1 MNTWIQ
7 HLPIFPILIP
17 LMAGAGML
25 LFAETRRTERTIVA
39 LCAALANLAVAVAL
53 TYVVSDAMPETWP
66 DGIAV
71 YLLGGWQA
79 PFGIVLVVDRLSVV
93 MLLLN
98 AVLALASLVYA
109 QARWKRMGPHFQSL
123 FQFVV
128 MGINGAFL
136 TGDLFNLFVFVE
148 VLLAASYGL
157 ALHGLG
163 AARVKA
169 GLHYI
174 AVNLAGSFVFL
185 IGVSLIYGASG
196 TLNMADLAV
205 RVPALPDGDRILFET
220 GAAIL
225 GVAFLLKAGAWP
237 LNFWLPATYSA
248 AAPPVAAIFSIM
260 TKVGIYALLRLGSLL
275 SDSSV
280 SSGNL
285 GAPAPFGDGWLFGI
299 GLITLVLG
307 TAGMLAVRQP
317 QRLAAYCVIA
327 SAGTLL
333 TALGLG
339 GAGMKSAALFY
350 LVSSVLATGAFFM
363 LSEMIERTQGFGE
376 NVPEDTDESFGLEEP
391 PDPSRPDEAVGI
403 VIPAAMAFLG
413 MSFIACA
420 LLVTGLPPLSGFVAK
435 FWILSAALETVP
447 PGMPLEALPVSI
459 WMLWAAVLGS
469 SLIGVIALCNMGV
482 RLFWSSDEI
491 VTPRLHLIEAAPV
504 AVLLLLSVALAAGAG
519 PATEYLSLAGHSL
532 SSPQTYIDAVLGG
545 GPLAHSLDETEIIEV
560 IEGIAEIGETGG
572 IGR

>member
-7 HLPIFPILIP
+7 HLPIFPIVIP
-17 LMAGAGML
+17 LVAGAGML
-25 LFAETRRTERTIVA
+25 LFAEVRRTERTIVA
-39 LCAALANLAVAVAL
+39 LCAALANLAAAVAL
-53 TYVVSDAMPETWP
+53 TYVVSDAMPEIWP

-79 PFGIVLVVDRLSVV
+79 PFGIVLVVDRLSSV

-109 QARWKRMGPHFQSL
+109 LARWKRMGPHFQSL
-123 FQFVV
+123 FQFIV
-128 MGINGAFL
+128 MGVNGAFL

-174 AVNLAGSFVFL
+174 VVNLAGSFVFL

-196 TLNMADLAV
+196 TLNMADLAA

-248 AAPPVAAIFSIM
+248 AAPPVAAMFSIM

-275 SDSSV
+275 SASSA
-280 SSGNL
+280 SSGHL
-285 GAPAPFGDGWLFGI
+285 GAPAPFGDSWLFGI
-299 GLITLVLG
+299 GLVTLALG
-307 TAGMLAVRQP
+307 TAGMLSTRQP
-317 QRLAAYCVIA
+317 QRLVAYCVIA

-363 LSEMIERTQGFGE
+363 LSEMIERTQRFGE
-376 NVPEDTDESFGLEEP
+376 NVTEDTAESFDLEEP
-391 PDPSRPDEAVGI
+391 LDPSRPDETVGI

-413 MSFIACA
+413 MGFIACA
-420 LLVTGLPPLSGFVAK
+420 LLVTGLPPLSGFIAK
-435 FWILSAALETVP
+435 FLILSAALETVP
-447 PGMPLEALPVSI
+447 SGMPLEAVPASV
-459 WMLWAAVLGS
+459 WVLWAAVLGS
-469 SLIGVIALCNMGV
+469 SLIGIIALCKMGV
-482 RLFWSSDEI
+482 RLFWNSGEI
-491 VTPRLHLIEAAPV
+491 VTPQLHLIEAAPV
-504 AVLLLLSVALAAGAG
+504 AVLLLLSAALAVGAG
-519 PATEYLSLAGHSL
+519 PAADYLGLAGHSL
-532 SSPQTYIDAVLGG
+532 SSPQTYIDAVLGTG
-545 GPLAHSLDETEIIEV
+545 SLSHSLHETGVIEV
-560 IEGIAEIGETGG
+560 IEGIGGIGETGG

>member
-1 MNTWIQ
+1 MSGWLQ
-7 HLPIFPILIP
+7 HLPIFPVVIP
-17 LMAGAGML
+17 LVAGAAML
-25 LFAETRRTERTIVA
+25 LFADARRTTRTVIA
-39 LCAALANLAVAVAL
+39 LFATLANLAAAAAL
-53 TYVVSDAMPETWP
+53 VYMASEGMREIWP

-79 PFGIVLVVDRLSVV
+79 PFGIVLVVDRLSAV
-93 MLLLN
+93 MLMLN
-98 AVLALASLVYA
+98 AVLALTSLVYA
-109 QARWKRMGPHFQSL
+109 LARWKRMGPHFQSL

-157 ALHGLG
+157 VLHGLG
-163 AARVKA
+163 EPRIKA

-185 IGVSLIYGASG
+185 IGVSLIYGVAG
-196 TLNMADLAV
+196 TLNMADLAA
-205 RVPALPDGDRILFET
+205 RVPALADGDRILFET

-237 LNFWLPATYSA
+237 LNFWLPSAYSA

-275 SDSSV
+275 SASSE
-280 SSGNL
+280 S
-285 GAPAPFGDGWLFGI
+285 GAPAPFSDGWLFGI
-299 GLITLVLG
+299 GLVTLALG
-307 TAGMLAVRQP
+307 AAGMLTAQQP

-327 SAGTLL
+327 SSGTLL
-333 TALGLG
+333 AALGLG

-363 LSEMIERTQGFGE
+363 LSEMIERTQRFGE
-376 NVPEDTDESFGLEEP
+376 NVLAITFESFGLEEQL
-391 PDPSRPDEAVGI
+391 DPSRPDDVVGT

-413 MSFIACA
+413 LSFVACA

-435 FWILSAALETVP
+435 FMVLSAALGTT
-447 PGMPLEALPVSI
+447 PLETLPISV
-459 WMLWAAVLGS
+459 WVLWAAVLGS
-469 SLIGVIALCNMGV
+469 SLIGVIALCKMGI
-482 RLFWSSDEI
+482 RLFWSSEEI

-504 AVLLLLSVALAAGAG
+504 AVLLLLSMALAAGAG
-519 PATEYLSLAGHSL
+519 PAADYLGLAGHSL
-532 SSPQTYIDAVLGG
+532 SSPQIYIDAVLGS
-545 GPLAHSLDETEIIEV
+545 SLPPPFS
-560 IEGIAEIGETGG
+560 AEIKGIEETVGE
-572 IGR
+572 IVQ